1 MTALLEA
8 LLHIAGA
15 AVMMLGS
22 FVLLRLRQFLRLRA
36 DAEVRGYLTA
46 AMDRAVEFG
55 LAEARRRATGAELP
69 NRAVIAAEV
78 ARDYVQRR
86 VPDALAHFSIDTADL
101 DQMIRA
107 RLPKPAGSTPF
118 HG

>member
-1 MTALLEA
+1 MTALTEA
-8 LLHIAGA
+8 LLQIAGA
-15 AVMMLGS
+15 AVLMLGS

-46 AMDRAVEFG
+46 ALDRAVEFG
-55 LAEARRRATGAELP
+55 LAEARRRVTGPDLP
-69 NRAVIAAEV
+69 VRAVVAAEV

-86 VPDALAHFSIDTADL
+86 VPDALAHFGIETTDL

-107 RLPKPAGSTPF
+107 RMPKPAGSTAF

>member
-1 MTALLEA
+1 MTALIEA
-8 LLHIAGA
+8 LLQIAGA

-46 AMDRAVEFG
+46 ALDRAVEFG
-55 LAEARRRATGAELP
+55 LAEARRRATGAELGT
-69 NRAVIAAEV
+69 RAAVASEV
-78 ARDYVQRR
+78 ARDYVRRR
-86 VPDALAHFSIDTADL
+86 VPEALAHFAIETADL

-107 RLPKPAGSTPF
+107 RMPKPAGSTTF